1 MTVDNIAAQ
10 DGFVPDVDLFSYL
23 RPRVQQ
29 PPVALIH
36 EAESFTNY
44 IFHRAASTRG
54 NLELMIR
61 SSSGLSST
69 LSKPY
74 L

>member
-10 DGFVPDVDLFSYL
+10 GFVPDVDLFSYL

-36 EAESFTNY
+36 EAESFTNN
-44 IFHRAASTRG
+44 IFHRAA
-54 NLELMIR
+54 
-61 SSSGLSST
+61 
-69 LSKPY
+69 
-74 L
+74 